1 MVALIVRTETE
12 FNHYAK
18 DGEERMILKML
29 TKAEGYAK
37 RYSPVD
43 LLEDVRSFLPLDVTN
58 AVRAYLSEESN
69 SVSLESFIAICVRN
83 RVTKV
88 SKLKY
93 NQYRVRGEITHEP
106 SVWMRDQVGIEEVLD
121 RLSPVCR
128 ALAEFA
134 INREVPLDL
143 YLDSFAVAFELDIP
157 VDEVS
162 AIFEELR
169 KEIEHGG

>member
-1 MVALIVRTETE
+1 MVTLIVRTETE
-12 FNHYAK
+12 FNNHAK
-18 DGEERMILKML
+18 DGEEKIILKML
-29 TKAEGYAK
+29 AKAEGYAK
-37 RYSPVD
+37 RYSPDD
-43 LLEDVRSFLPLDVTN
+43 LLEDVRSWLPLDVTN
-58 AVRAYLSEESN
+58 AVRAYLSDDSN
-69 SVSLESFIAICVRN
+69 SVTLESFIAICVRN
-83 RVTKV
+83 RVTKIV
-88 SKLKY
+88 KLHY
-93 NQYRVRGEITHEP
+93 NQFRVRGELTQEP

-134 INREVPLDL
+134 IGREVPLDL